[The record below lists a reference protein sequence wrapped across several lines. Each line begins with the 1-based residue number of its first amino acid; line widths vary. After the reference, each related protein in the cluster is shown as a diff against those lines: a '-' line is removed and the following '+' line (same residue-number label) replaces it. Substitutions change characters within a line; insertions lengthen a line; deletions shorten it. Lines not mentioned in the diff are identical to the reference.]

1 MNEMLVTG
9 AYAKYRG
16 ERFLVLSGGK
26 DWVALRADPDVEFP
40 DAIDRGHYRL
50 APGQVDPWVKVPLAT
65 TDGLVDVDV
74 TATLSGHRV
83 SVQGRL
89 TDGRMRVWF
98 VGSPNVADDLGLDG
112 DQYMGWTGIVPA
124 DDLTDIRVEETPRA

>member
-1 MNEMLVTG
+1 
-9 AYAKYRG
+9 
-16 ERFLVLSGGK
+16 
-26 DWVALRADPDVEFP
+26 
-40 DAIDRGHYRL
+40 
-50 APGQVDPWVKVPLAT
+50 
-65 TDGLVDVDV
+65 
-74 TATLSGHRV
+74 V